1 MKRILLTACFI
12 CCLTC
17 IVTAQSPKVY
27 KTPDKKQWDSSL
39 QNRFKQK
46 QFMDSLQQ
54 AWRYKGS
61 PYGELPL
68 AGSMPKRFNYIGNNQ
83 QGFDIYQT
91 PYDNMYILKPDSTFI
106 SNMPVANSLLMQI
119 KPAEMPNAQKERRQ

>member
-1 MKRILLTACFI
+1 MAL
-12 CCLTC
+12 
-17 IVTAQSPKVY
+17 AQSPYIY

-46 QFMDSLQQ
+46 QFMDSLNK
-54 AWRYKGS
+54 AWRYQNA
-61 PYGELPL
+61 PYGNLPL
-68 AGSMPKRFNYIGNNQ
+68 AGSMPKRFTYLGNNQ

-119 KPAEMPNAQKERRQ
+119 KPAEMPNSQKERK